1 MRQNNKEVRFKK
13 ISLQMLI
20 DALTHI
26 YNSGADYVDIIG
38 IQNDEQDVINIVV
51 KEDYMTDEEL
61 EVFRGAGFNDRAAIE
76 VIACITIMTF
86 TNLYNH
92 VHETEIDFPEAPSID
107 QEHAD

>member
-20 DALTHI
+20 DTLTHV

-51 KEDYMTDEEL
+51 MEDYMTDEEL
-61 EVFRGAGFNDRAAIE
+61 EEYDEEEQDEDDDLLSDEDIN
-76 VIACITIMTF
+76 
-86 TNLYNH
+86 NL
-92 VHETEIDFPEAPSID
+92 I
-107 QEHAD
+107 

>member
-20 DALTHI
+20 DTLTHI

-51 KEDYMTDEEL
+51 MEDYMTDEEL
-61 EVFRGAGFNDRAAIE
+61 EEYEDEDEDDDVPLSDEDIN
-76 VIACITIMTF
+76 
-86 TNLYNH
+86 NL
-92 VHETEIDFPEAPSID
+92 I
-107 QEHAD
+107 